1 MNTQKNKT
9 YRIAILGI
17 LSAFII
23 VQTFVPF
30 LGNIPIPPL
39 NPTIIHIT
47 VIVAAF
53 VLSTKDGMLV
63 GLVWGLARMVKA
75 YTLPASPLDLLLWTN
90 PVIAVVPRVM
100 VGLVAGLVFHAFL
113 KRKQG
118 KVGMVTA
125 AVLGSLTNTVLV
137 LGFIALFYGNEY
149 ATALNVDPSNLLKVL
164 AGIVA
169 TNGIGE
175 AVAAGLIAPFIATA
189 LMKVRRENKQKND
202 KPPWLIVFILDFIA
216 IPAGWLATL

>member
-9 YRIAILGI
+9 YRIANLGI

-23 VQTFVPF
+23 IQTFVPF

-39 NPTIIHIT
+39 NQTIIHIT

-113 KRKQG
+113 KRKQE

-189 LMKVRRENKQKND
+189 LMKVRRK
-202 KPPWLIVFILDFIA
+202 
-216 IPAGWLATL
+216 

>member
-1 MNTQKNKT
+1 MNPQKNKT

-23 VQTFVPF
+23 IQAFVPF

-53 VLSTKDGMLV
+53 VLSTKDGMLI

-90 PVIAVVPRVM
+90 PTIAVVPRVM

-113 KRKQG
+113 KRKQE
-118 KVGMVTA
+118 KRGMVIA

-169 TNGIGE
+169 TNGLGE
-175 AVAAGLIAPFIATA
+175 AVAAGLIAPFIAKA
-189 LMKVRRENKQKND
+189 LMKVRRK
-202 KPPWLIVFILDFIA
+202 
-216 IPAGWLATL
+216 

>member
-1 MNTQKNKT
+1 MNPQKNKT

-23 VQTFVPF
+23 IQTFVPF

-53 VLSTKDGMLV
+53 VLSTKDGMLI

-90 PVIAVVPRVM
+90 PIIAVVPRVM

-113 KRKQG
+113 KRKQE
-118 KVGMVTA
+118 KRGMVIA
-125 AVLGSLTNTVLV
+125 AVLGALTNTVLV

-169 TNGIGE
+169 TNGLGE
-175 AVAAGLIAPFIATA
+175 AVAAGLIAPFIAKA
-189 LMKVRRENKQKND
+189 LMKVRRK
-202 KPPWLIVFILDFIA
+202 
-216 IPAGWLATL
+216 

>member
-23 VQTFVPF
+23 IQTFVPF

-63 GLVWGLARMVKA
+63 GLVWGLARIVKA

-113 KRKQG
+113 KRKQE

-189 LMKVRRENKQKND
+189 LMKVRRK
-202 KPPWLIVFILDFIA
+202 
-216 IPAGWLATL
+216 

>member
-1 MNTQKNKT
+1 MNPQKNKT

-23 VQTFVPF
+23 IQTFVPF

-53 VLSTKDGMLV
+53 VLSTKDGMLI

-90 PVIAVVPRVM
+90 PIIAVVPRVM

-113 KRKQG
+113 KRKQE
-118 KVGMVTA
+118 KRGMVIA

-169 TNGIGE
+169 TNGLGE
-175 AVAAGLIAPFIATA
+175 AVAAGLIAPFIANA
-189 LMKVRRENKQKND
+189 LMKVRRK
-202 KPPWLIVFILDFIA
+202 
-216 IPAGWLATL
+216 

>member
-23 VQTFVPF
+23 IQTFVPF

-47 VIVAAF
+47 VIVASF
-53 VLSTKDGMLV
+53 VLSTKDGMLI

-90 PVIAVVPRVM
+90 PIIAVVPRVM

-113 KRKQG
+113 KRKQE
-118 KVGMVTA
+118 KRGMVIAT
-125 AVLGSLTNTVLV
+125 VLGSLTNTLLV

-189 LMKVRRENKQKND
+189 LMKVRRK
-202 KPPWLIVFILDFIA
+202 
-216 IPAGWLATL
+216 

>member
-9 YRIAILGI
+9 NRIAILGI

-113 KRKQG
+113 KRKQE

-189 LMKVRRENKQKND
+189 LMKVRRK
-202 KPPWLIVFILDFIA
+202 
-216 IPAGWLATL
+216 

>member
-1 MNTQKNKT
+1 MQTQKNKT

-23 VQTFVPF
+23 IQTFVPF

-53 VLSTKDGMLV
+53 VLSTKDGMLI

-90 PVIAVVPRVM
+90 PIIAVVPRVM

-113 KRKQG
+113 KRKQE
-118 KVGMVTA
+118 KRGMVIA

-189 LMKVRRENKQKND
+189 LMKVRRK
-202 KPPWLIVFILDFIA
+202 
-216 IPAGWLATL
+216 

>member
-100 VGLVAGLVFHAFL
+100 VGLVAGLVFHTFL
-113 KRKQG
+113 KRKQE

-149 ATALNVDPSNLLKVL
+149 ATALNVDPSDLVKVL
-164 AGIVA
+164 ACIVA

-189 LMKVRRENKQKND
+189 LMKVRRK
-202 KPPWLIVFILDFIA
+202 
-216 IPAGWLATL
+216 

>member
-113 KRKQG
+113 KRKQE

-149 ATALNVDPSNLLKVL
+149 ATALNVDPSNLLKML
-164 AGIVA
+164 AGIIA

-189 LMKVRRENKQKND
+189 LMKVRRK
-202 KPPWLIVFILDFIA
+202 
-216 IPAGWLATL
+216 

>member
-1 MNTQKNKT
+1 MQSQKNKT

-23 VQTFVPF
+23 IQTFVPF

-53 VLSTKDGMLV
+53 VLSTKDGMIV

-113 KRKQG
+113 KRKQE
-118 KVGMVTA
+118 KRGMVIA
-125 AVLGSLTNTVLV
+125 SVLGSLTNTVLV

-149 ATALNVDPSNLLKVL
+149 AAALNVDPSNLLKVL

-189 LMKVRRENKQKND
+189 LMKVRRK
-202 KPPWLIVFILDFIA
+202 
-216 IPAGWLATL
+216 

>member
-1 MNTQKNKT
+1 MQTQKNKT

-23 VQTFVPF
+23 IQTFVPF

-100 VGLVAGLVFHAFL
+100 VGLVAGLVFHTFL
-113 KRKQG
+113 KRKQE

-169 TNGIGE
+169 TNGLGE
-175 AVAAGLIAPFIATA
+175 AVAAGLIAPFIAKA
-189 LMKVRRENKQKND
+189 LMKVRRK
-202 KPPWLIVFILDFIA
+202 
-216 IPAGWLATL
+216 

>member
-100 VGLVAGLVFHAFL
+100 VGLVAGLVFHTFL
-113 KRKQG
+113 KRKQE
-118 KVGMVTA
+118 KAGMVTA

-189 LMKVRRENKQKND
+189 LMKVRRK
-202 KPPWLIVFILDFIA
+202 
-216 IPAGWLATL
+216 

>member
-17 LSAFII
+17 LSASII

-113 KRKQG
+113 KRKQE

-189 LMKVRRENKQKND
+189 LMKVRRK
-202 KPPWLIVFILDFIA
+202 
-216 IPAGWLATL
+216 

>member
-1 MNTQKNKT
+1 MQTQKNKT

-23 VQTFVPF
+23 IQTFVPF

-90 PVIAVVPRVM
+90 PVIAGVPRVM
-100 VGLVAGLVFHAFL
+100 VGLVAGLIFHAFL
-113 KRKQG
+113 KRKQE
-118 KVGMVTA
+118 KRGMVIA

-175 AVAAGLIAPFIATA
+175 AVAAGLIAPFIAKA
-189 LMKVRRENKQKND
+189 LMKVRRK
-202 KPPWLIVFILDFIA
+202 
-216 IPAGWLATL
+216 

>member
-1 MNTQKNKT
+1 MNPKKNKT

-23 VQTFVPF
+23 IQTFVPF

-53 VLSTKDGMLV
+53 VLSTKDGMLI

-90 PVIAVVPRVM
+90 PIIAVVPRVM

-113 KRKQG
+113 KRKQE
-118 KVGMVTA
+118 KRGMVTA

-189 LMKVRRENKQKND
+189 LMKVRRK
-202 KPPWLIVFILDFIA
+202 
-216 IPAGWLATL
+216 

>member
-23 VQTFVPF
+23 IQTFVPF

-63 GLVWGLARMVKA
+63 GLVWGFARMVKA

-113 KRKQG
+113 KRKQE

-189 LMKVRRENKQKND
+189 LMKVRRK
-202 KPPWLIVFILDFIA
+202 
-216 IPAGWLATL
+216 

>member
-17 LSAFII
+17 LSAFIV

-100 VGLVAGLVFHAFL
+100 VGLVAGLIFHAFL
-113 KRKQG
+113 KRKQE
-118 KVGMVTA
+118 KRGMVIA

-189 LMKVRRENKQKND
+189 LMKVRRK
-202 KPPWLIVFILDFIA
+202 
-216 IPAGWLATL
+216 

>member
-1 MNTQKNKT
+1 MQTQKNKT

-23 VQTFVPF
+23 IQTFVPF

-63 GLVWGLARMVKA
+63 GLVWGFARMVKA

-113 KRKQG
+113 KRKQE

-189 LMKVRRENKQKND
+189 LMKVRRK
-202 KPPWLIVFILDFIA
+202 
-216 IPAGWLATL
+216 

>member
-1 MNTQKNKT
+1 MQTQKNKT

-23 VQTFVPF
+23 IQTFVPF

-113 KRKQG
+113 KRKQE
-118 KVGMVTA
+118 KRGMVIA

-169 TNGIGE
+169 TNGLGE
-175 AVAAGLIAPFIATA
+175 AVAAGLIAPFIAKA
-189 LMKVRRENKQKND
+189 LMKVRRK
-202 KPPWLIVFILDFIA
+202 
-216 IPAGWLATL
+216 

>member
-23 VQTFVPF
+23 IQTFVPF

-113 KRKQG
+113 KRKQE

-169 TNGIGE
+169 TNGLGE

-189 LMKVRRENKQKND
+189 LMKVRRK
-202 KPPWLIVFILDFIA
+202 
-216 IPAGWLATL
+216 

>member
-23 VQTFVPF
+23 IQTFVPF

-90 PVIAVVPRVM
+90 PIIAVVPRVM

-113 KRKQG
+113 KRNQEKR
-118 KVGMVTA
+118 GMVVA

-169 TNGIGE
+169 TNGVGE

-189 LMKVRRENKQKND
+189 LMKVRRK
-202 KPPWLIVFILDFIA
+202 
-216 IPAGWLATL
+216 

>member
-1 MNTQKNKT
+1 MQTQKNKT

-23 VQTFVPF
+23 IQTFVPF

-53 VLSTKDGMLV
+53 VLSTKDGMLI

-90 PVIAVVPRVM
+90 PIIAVVPRVM

-113 KRKQG
+113 KRKQE
-118 KVGMVTA
+118 KRGMVIA

-169 TNGIGE
+169 TNGLGE
-175 AVAAGLIAPFIATA
+175 AVAAGLIAPFIAKA
-189 LMKVRRENKQKND
+189 LMKVRRK
-202 KPPWLIVFILDFIA
+202 
-216 IPAGWLATL
+216 

>member
-23 VQTFVPF
+23 IQTFVPF

-90 PVIAVVPRVM
+90 PIIAVVPRVM

-113 KRKQG
+113 KRKKE
-118 KVGMVTA
+118 KVGMVIA

-149 ATALNVDPSNLLKVL
+149 AKALNVDPSNLLKVL

-189 LMKVRRENKQKND
+189 LMKVRRK
-202 KPPWLIVFILDFIA
+202 
-216 IPAGWLATL
+216 

>member
-1 MNTQKNKT
+1 MQTQKNKT

-23 VQTFVPF
+23 IQTFVPF

-100 VGLVAGLVFHAFL
+100 VGLVAGLVFHTFL
-113 KRKQG
+113 KRKQE

-189 LMKVRRENKQKND
+189 LMKVRRK
-202 KPPWLIVFILDFIA
+202 
-216 IPAGWLATL
+216 

>member
-100 VGLVAGLVFHAFL
+100 VGLVAGLVFHTFL
-113 KRKQG
+113 KRKQE

-189 LMKVRRENKQKND
+189 LMKVRRK
-202 KPPWLIVFILDFIA
+202 
-216 IPAGWLATL
+216 

>member
-113 KRKQG
+113 KRKQE

-175 AVAAGLIAPFIATA
+175 AVAAGLIAPCIATA
-189 LMKVRRENKQKND
+189 LMKVRRK
-202 KPPWLIVFILDFIA
+202 
-216 IPAGWLATL
+216 

>member
-1 MNTQKNKT
+1 MQNSKNKT

-23 VQTFVPF
+23 IQTFVPF

-53 VLSTKDGMLV
+53 VLGTRDGMIV
-63 GLVWGLARMVKA
+63 GLVWGLTRMFKA

-90 PVIAVVPRVM
+90 PIIAVVPRVM
-100 VGLVAGLVFHAFL
+100 VGLVAGLLYQAFL
-113 KRKQG
+113 KK
-118 KVGMVTA
+118 KKEKTGMVVA
-125 AVLGSLTNTVLV
+125 AVMGSLTNTILV
-137 LGFIALFYGNEY
+137 LGFIALFYGTEY
-149 ATALNVDPSNLLKVL
+149 AAALNVDPSNLLKVL

-169 TNGIGE
+169 TNGVGE
-175 AVAAGLIAPFIATA
+175 AVAAGLIAPFVAKA
-189 LMKVRRENKQKND
+189 LMKVRRK
-202 KPPWLIVFILDFIA
+202 
-216 IPAGWLATL
+216 

>member
-1 MNTQKNKT
+1 MQTQKNKT

-23 VQTFVPF
+23 IQTFVPF

-100 VGLVAGLVFHAFL
+100 VGLVAGLILHAFL
-113 KRKQG
+113 KRKQE
-118 KVGMVTA
+118 KRGMVIA

-175 AVAAGLIAPFIATA
+175 AVAAGLIAPFIAKA
-189 LMKVRRENKQKND
+189 LMKVRRK
-202 KPPWLIVFILDFIA
+202 
-216 IPAGWLATL
+216 

>member
-100 VGLVAGLVFHAFL
+100 VGLVAGLVFHASL
-113 KRKQG
+113 KRKQE

-189 LMKVRRENKQKND
+189 LMKVRRK
-202 KPPWLIVFILDFIA
+202 
-216 IPAGWLATL
+216 

>member
-1 MNTQKNKT
+1 MQTQKNKT

-23 VQTFVPF
+23 IQTFVPF

-90 PVIAVVPRVM
+90 PIIAVVPRVM
-100 VGLVAGLVFHAFL
+100 VGLVAGLIFHAFL
-113 KRKQG
+113 KRKQE
-118 KVGMVTA
+118 KRGMVIA
-125 AVLGSLTNTVLV
+125 AVLGSLTNTILV

-149 ATALNVDPSNLLKVL
+149 ATALNIDPSNLLKVL

-169 TNGIGE
+169 TNGVGE

-189 LMKVRRENKQKND
+189 LMKVRRK
-202 KPPWLIVFILDFIA
+202 
-216 IPAGWLATL
+216 

>member
-113 KRKQG
+113 KRKQE
-118 KVGMVTA
+118 KVGMVIA

-189 LMKVRRENKQKND
+189 LMKVRRK
-202 KPPWLIVFILDFIA
+202 
-216 IPAGWLATL
+216 

>member
-113 KRKQG
+113 KRKQE

-164 AGIVA
+164 AGIIA
-169 TNGIGE
+169 TNGLGE

-189 LMKVRRENKQKND
+189 LMKVRRK
-202 KPPWLIVFILDFIA
+202 
-216 IPAGWLATL
+216 

>member
-1 MNTQKNKT
+1 MNPQKNKT

-23 VQTFVPF
+23 IQTFVPF

-53 VLSTKDGMLV
+53 VLSTKDGMLI

-90 PVIAVVPRVM
+90 PIIAVVPRVM

-113 KRKQG
+113 KRKQE
-118 KVGMVTA
+118 KRGMVIA

-169 TNGIGE
+169 TNGLGE
-175 AVAAGLIAPFIATA
+175 AVAAGFIAPFIATA
-189 LMKVRRENKQKND
+189 LMKARRK
-202 KPPWLIVFILDFIA
+202 
-216 IPAGWLATL
+216 